1 MSHDLLPPAVLR
13 LGGRPLPM
21 VGPLRLYAC
30 GVTPYAVT
38 HLGHAATFVWVDVLA
53 RVARHASMDVVV
65 TRNVTDVDDVL
76 TEAARKVNTPYDEYA
91 AMQQYRFDHDMSALA
106 VRRPDHEPRAHRH
119 IGSVV
124 RLAQAL
130 LDAGRAYEVDGTVF
144 FDGSGGFDGSDIA
157 AAHGWERAAA
167 LAAIEEF
174 GGDDLPAGQRDPFDL
189 PVWRASGEGDPA
201 WPSPWGAG
209 RPGWHAECTAMVL
222 DTYGSSIDVHAG
234 GRDLAF
240 PHHAYEAAQA
250 EAATGVAPFARSWM
264 HVGTVRVNGE
274 KMAKSTGN
282 LVLVEDLLAQH
293 RAAAVRLLILDRP
306 WADDWDYS
314 QADLAAAEGR
324 LDALY
329 AAAGRRGDDAGEAAI
344 MPALLDD
351 LDVRRALGIAMESG
365 GSAART
371 AVHVLGLG

>member
-293 RAAAVRLLILDRP
+293 RAAAVRLLILDRA

-314 QADLAAAEGR
+314 PADLAAAEGR

>member
-1 MSHDLLPPAVLR
+1 MSHDLLPPAPLR

-21 VGPLRLYAC
+21 VGPLRLYTC

-53 RVARHASMDVVV
+53 RVARHASMEVVV

-76 TEAARKVNTPYDEYA
+76 TEAARAANTPYDEYA

-130 LDAGRAYEVDGTVF
+130 IEAGRAYEVDGTVF
-144 FDGSGGFDGSDIA
+144 FDGTQGADGGDIA
-157 AAHGWERAAA
+157 TAHGLDRAAA
-167 LAAIEEF
+167 LVAIEEF
-174 GGDDLPAGQRDPFDL
+174 GGSGLPGQRNPLDL
-189 PVWRASGEGDPA
+189 PVWRASGDGDPA

-250 EAATGVAPFARSWM
+250 EAVTGVAPFARSWM
-264 HVGTVRVNGE
+264 HVGTVRINGE

-306 WADDWDYS
+306 WAADWDYS
-314 QADLAAAEGR
+314 PADLTAAEGR

-329 AAAGRRGDDAGEAAI
+329 AAAGRRGDEAGEAEI
-344 MPALLDD
+344 MRALVDD
-351 LDVRRALGIAMESG
+351 LDVPRALGVAMESG

>member
-124 RLAQAL
+124 RLARAL

-293 RAAAVRLLILDRP
+293 RAAAVRLLILDRA

-314 QADLAAAEGR
+314 PADLAAAEGR

>member
-13 LGGRPLPM
+13 LGGRRLPM

-157 AAHGWERAAA
+157 HAHGWERAAA

-329 AAAGRRGDDAGEAAI
+329 AAAGRRGDDSGETAI
-344 MPALLDD
+344 VQALLDD